1 MVKFDSRKRDLA
13 RIHTLQ
19 KQLGMSADDASA
31 LKLQLT
37 GQASSA
43 DMTDAQRQKVANHL
57 QGLAARLTGA
67 KPPAARHNRLSGP
80 SALMWSLWQQCADA
94 KVVNDRRYT
103 ALESFAKGHTGVT
116 KLEWLSKP
124 QQTLVIEALKS
135 MKQRGAARV

>member
-1 MVKFDSRKRDLA
+1 MVKLDSRKRDLA

-19 KQLGMSADDASA
+19 KQLGMSSDDASA

-43 DMTDAQRQKVANHL
+43 DMTDAQRLKLINHL
-57 QGLAARLTGA
+57 QGLANRLPGA
-67 KPPAARHNRLSGP
+67 KPPAAKKNRLSGP

-94 KVVNDRRYT
+94 KVVQDRRYA
-103 ALESFAKGHTGVT
+103 ALESFSKGHTGVA
-116 KLEWLSKP
+116 KIEWLSKA

-135 MKQRGAARV
+135 MKQRGAARG

>member
-1 MVKFDSRKRDLA
+1 MVKFDTRKRDLA

-31 LKLQLT
+31 LKLHLT

-43 DMTDAQRQKVANHL
+43 DMTDAQRQQVVNHL
-57 QGLAARLTGA
+57 QGLATRLTGA
-67 KPPAARHNRLSGP
+67 KPPAARQKRLSGP
-80 SALMWSLWQQCADA
+80 AALMWSLWQQCADA
-94 KVVNDRRYT
+94 QVVKDRRYT
-103 ALESFAKGHTGVT
+103 ALESFANGQTGVA

-135 MKQRGAARV
+135 MKRRGVAHV

>member
-1 MVKFDSRKRDLA
+1 MKFDTRKRDLA

-31 LKLQLT
+31 LKLHLT

-43 DMTDAQRQKVANHL
+43 DMTDAQRLQVANHL
-57 QGLAARLTGA
+57 QGLADRLTGA
-67 KPPAARHNRLSGP
+67 KPPAARKNRLSGP
-80 SALMWSLWQQCADA
+80 LALMWSLWQQCADA

-103 ALESFAKGHTGVT
+103 ALESFAKGSTGVE